1 MNKKVV
7 ARLKISSS
15 KLPVLK
21 ISDIIWNQDSSGK
34 SLPKQIAVKW
44 TSADYSESEIIRWL
58 GQQYNCSILDFT
70 IVKAGYWKAESE
82 GG

>member
-1 MNKKVV
+1 M
-7 ARLKISSS
+7 SSS

-21 ISDIIWNQDSSGK
+21 ISDIIWNQDSSEQ
-34 SLPKQIAVKW
+34 SLPKEIAVKW
-44 TSADYSESEIIRWL
+44 TSVDYSESEIITWL

-70 IVKAGYWKAESE
+70 IVKSGYWKAESE

>member
-1 MNKKVV
+1 MSN
-7 ARLKISSS
+7 S

-21 ISDIIWNQDSSGK
+21 ISDIIWSQDASGK

-58 GQQYNCSILDFT
+58 GKQYNCSILDFT
-70 IVKAGYWKAESE
+70 IVKSGYWKAESE
-82 GG
+82 GGKGG

>member
-1 MNKKVV
+1 
-7 ARLKISSS
+7 
-15 KLPVLK
+15 
-21 ISDIIWNQDSSGK
+21 
-34 SLPKQIAVKW
+34 VKW

-70 IVKAGYWKAESE
+70 IAKSGYWKAESE

>member
-1 MNKKVV
+1 MSN
-7 ARLKISSS
+7 S

-44 TSADYSESEIIRWL
+44 TSADYSDSEIIAWL

-70 IVKAGYWKAESE
+70 IVKSGYWKAESDD
-82 GG
+82 G

>member
-21 ISDIIWNQDSSGK
+21 ISDIIWNQDSTRK
-34 SLPKQIAVKW
+34 SLPKEIAVKW
-44 TSADYSESEIIRWL
+44 TSTDYSESEIISWL
-58 GQQYNCSILDFT
+58 TQQYDCSMLHFK
-70 IVKAGYWKAESE
+70 IVKSGYWKAESE
-82 GG
+82 SG

>member
-1 MNKKVV
+1 MSN
-7 ARLKISSS
+7 S

-34 SLPKQIAVKW
+34 SLPKEIVVKW
-44 TSADYSESEIIRWL
+44 TSTDYSDSEIILWL

-70 IVKAGYWKAESE
+70 IVKSDYWKAESE